1 RAWVS
6 ALLQPGG
13 GSMTVRWYRVM
24 EEAESERLLAKI
36 RSLSDVRAWYCPT
49 AFWPSFTRID
59 TPRLMCVPDVL
70 PTEFPVGFAVLDPAL
85 LENLEIV
92 ERSIRGSD
100 HFLTYSSQVKWNT
113 LVDRYS
119 VRPEAITVVPHASCD
134 LRRWIEVRGFDDAR
148 SATRQYCE
156 VLLG

>member
-1 RAWVS
+1 
-6 ALLQPGG
+6 
-13 GSMTVRWYRVM
+13 
-24 EEAESERLLAKI
+24 
-36 RSLSDVRAWYCPT
+36 
-49 AFWPSFTRID
+49 
-59 TPRLMCVPDVL
+59 
-70 PTEFPVGFAVLDPAL
+70 
-85 LENLEIV
+85 
-92 ERSIRGSD
+92 IRGSD

-156 VLLG
+156 VLLGQALRRLGRTPNHSRLTPGSLRFLFYASQFRPNKNLVTLLRAYEHLLRERYLPYKLILTGDPTKDPAVQSFLRERNLEDEVVCLHGLTT